1 MAPRSETA
9 VAKTLRLK
17 REAKARLQR
26 QSVKVNKTEQARRA
40 AVLARQKAKAAAAKA
55 KRGGKTN
62 PITKKGYKK

>member
-40 AVLARQKAKAAAAKA
+40 ALRKKQVAKAAAAK
-55 KRGGKTN
+55 GGKTN

>member
-17 REAKARLQR
+17 REAKAKLQR
-26 QSVKVNKTEQARRA
+26 QSVKVNKAEQARRA
-40 AVLARQKAKAAAAKA
+40 ALRKKQVARAAAAK
-55 KRGGKTN
+55 GGKTN

>member
-40 AVLARQKAKAAAAKA
+40 ALRKKQIAKAAAAK
-55 KRGGKTN
+55 GGKTN

>member
-1 MAPRSETA
+1 MAPKSETA

-40 AVLARQKAKAAAAKA
+40 ALRKKQVAKAAAAK
-55 KRGGKTN
+55 GGKTN

>member
-26 QSVKVNKTEQARRA
+26 QSVKVNKAEQARRA
-40 AVLARQKAKAAAAKA
+40 ALRKKQVARAAAAK
-55 KRGGKTN
+55 GGKTN